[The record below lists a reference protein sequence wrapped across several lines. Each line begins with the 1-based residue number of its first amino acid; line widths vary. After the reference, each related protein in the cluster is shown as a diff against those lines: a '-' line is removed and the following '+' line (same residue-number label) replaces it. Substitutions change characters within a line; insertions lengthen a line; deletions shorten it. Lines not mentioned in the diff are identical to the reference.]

1 MTKEKIVFNL
11 VPSETIYG
19 EFCDIC
25 GDAGEPLL
33 VTCKVTKGYYTGCI
47 ICERCIGGNVDFIL
61 KDHIKRLERKT
72 NILKR
77 FIGNTETPTYDE
89 WLEAQLAEVK
99 RIKKKGLT
107 NKRGV

>member
-11 VPSETIYG
+11 IPSETIYG

-33 VTCKVTKGYYTGCI
+33 VTCKVTKGYYTGCV
-47 ICERCIGGNVDFIL
+47 ICERRIGGNVDL
-61 KDHIKRLERKT
+61 KDHIKRLERKI

-77 FIGNTETPTYDE
+77 FIGNAETPTYDQS
-89 WLEAQLAEVK
+89 LEAQLAEVK

-107 NKRGV
+107 YKMG